1 MRTWR
6 ENEAMIEQFRDWLSQ
21 TRYEARS
28 LADVEAAR
36 AAGLDGTQTFVAE
49 EPLPKIGFLQV
60 VEALTALRQ
69 EAKLHTKSQRGLQEA
84 AEAALGGLHEAI
96 RRFEAVRAQ
105 EDAAALR
112 AALPLVEALAGLD
125 EALLRGAEAFE
136 ASHGRA
142 TAAAEQLRAELDAEF
157 QRQRWWRRR
166 RWRRWH
172 ERVRDRACEQMA
184 QTVAGEFA
192 QLLQGYA
199 LIRSRLA
206 RELAAQGVERVET
219 EGCRV
224 DPATMTVVEL
234 VDAPGAE
241 PETVIE
247 EVRPGYCWNG
257 RAIRFAEVRAVASRG
272 ATPTPNTTEQ
282 EE

>member
-36 AAGLDGTQTFVAE
+36 AAGLAGTQTFVAE
-49 EPLPKIGFLQV
+49 DPLPKIGFLQV

-69 EAKLHTKSQRGLQEA
+69 ESKLHTKSQRGLQEA
-84 AEAALGGLHEAI
+84 AEAALEGLHGAI
-96 RRFEAVRAQ
+96 RQFESVRAK
-105 EDAAALR
+105 EEEAALR

-136 ASHGRA
+136 ASHRQTAA
-142 TAAAEQLRAELDAEF
+142 TAPERLREELDTEF
-157 QRQRWWRRR
+157 RNQPWWRRW

-172 ERVRDRACEQMA
+172 ERVRDRACA
-184 QTVAGEFA
+184 AITQTVGDEFA
-192 QLLQGYA
+192 QLVQGYA

-206 RELAAQGVERVET
+206 RTLSDQGVERVET
-219 EGCRV
+219 ADRRV
-224 DPATMTVVEL
+224 DPSTMTVVEL
-234 VDAPGAE
+234 VDRPGVE

-257 RAIRFAEVRAVASRG
+257 RVIRFAEVRAVASRG
-272 ATPTPNTTEQ
+272 ETFTTTE
-282 EE
+282 EEE